1 MTMRYTVGDR
11 VRVSRRE
18 VEGHCRTPYYL
29 RGKRGVITRHFGDFR
44 NPEDLAYHRPGLPV
58 QPLYQVEFPFAE
70 VWGAQ
75 KADAR
80 IRIAADIYG
89 HWLEPDP
96 ERAP

>member
-1 MTMRYTVGDR
+1 MSARYAVGDR

-29 RGKRGVITRHFGDFR
+29 RGKRGVVTRHFGEFR
-44 NPEDLAYHRPGLPV
+44 NPEALAYHRPGMPL
-58 QPLYQVEFPFAE
+58 QPLYQVEFALGE

-75 KADAR
+75 KADGR

-89 HWLEPDP
+89 HWLEPDTAG
-96 ERAP
+96 AP